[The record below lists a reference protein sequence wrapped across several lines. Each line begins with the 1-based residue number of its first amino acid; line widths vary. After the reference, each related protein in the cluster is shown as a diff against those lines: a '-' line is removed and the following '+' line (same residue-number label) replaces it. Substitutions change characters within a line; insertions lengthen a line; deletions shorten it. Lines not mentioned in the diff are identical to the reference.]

1 MNAEIQQ
8 HLDALTERNI
18 AAGMSPKEVR
28 NVSVRVSL
36 SRPSGLIANSR
47 IVV

>member
-28 NVSVRVSL
+28 NVSGRVWL
-36 SRPSGLIANSR
+36 SRPKWPHRQL
-47 IVV
+47 